1 LDSETPS
8 AEDPQ
13 SPKLVKTRHAWI
25 WGSLVSVCCLALGL
39 VLGLWLLAPE
49 PKAVPPASVEKGLEP
64 QTEAIFLNNVKNST
78 AEWSSARADHRLVA
92 YTVFNCKQ
100 LADAKQPSDAKR
112 LSSITIDVMPR
123 HVFSTLLLDLTPSGH
138 HNSRFAQIWR

>member
-1 LDSETPS
+1 VKVDTSSDRGLDSETPS

-92 YTVFNCKQ
+92 Y
-100 LADAKQPSDAKR
+100 R
-112 LSSITIDVMPR
+112 LSDINGEILYDRRS
-123 HVFSTLLLDLTPSGH
+123 
-138 HNSRFAQIWR
+138 